1 MRPRKDRGR
10 LSRPPPRRTPAPL
23 CAPQDRES
31 SGSPAGPGH
40 ERGMWGG
47 GGPAFPPPPQR
58 GCSSGQRGAGEGQL
72 CAPAVLAPRSA
83 AGTG

>member
-1 MRPRKDRGR
+1 
-10 LSRPPPRRTPAPL
+10 
-23 CAPQDRES
+23 
-31 SGSPAGPGH
+31 
-40 ERGMWGG
+40 MWGG
-47 GGPAFPPPPQR
+47 GGPAFLPPPPQR